1 MKDSIAAVLSAALAS
16 AAFLFLFLFLHWS
29 AIAAAVLAVLL
40 YFGLGLLLKPR
51 KKLGG
56 IDIEKIQG
64 GEELQRLL
72 DEAKKDMK
80 QIGKAAREIT
90 TSKAREDAEA
100 REASGKRILV
110 YLQENPE
117 KIAMARRFFT
127 YYLDTA
133 AGLLERYIQMQETGL
148 RTPEISEA
156 MMKTAQT
163 LPVLNE
169 VFDKQFTKFMEGE
182 LMDVDAE
189 ISLLEN
195 TLKMEGGR

>member
-1 MKDSIAAVLSAALAS
+1 M
-16 AAFLFLFLFLHWS
+16 
-29 AIAAAVLAVLL
+29 LAVLL

-90 TSKAREDAEA
+90 NIKAREDAEA
-100 REASGKRILV
+100 LEACGKRILV

>member
-16 AAFLFLFLFLHWS
+16 AAFLFLFLFLHWN

-90 TSKAREDAEA
+90 NIKAREDAQALEA
-100 REASGKRILV
+100 CGKRILV

-117 KIAMARRFFT
+117 KISMARRFFT

-133 AGLLERYIQMQETGL
+133 AKLVERYVDFQNTGL
-148 RTPEISEA
+148 RSEEVKDILR
-156 MMKTAQT
+156 KTAEA
-163 LPVLNE
+163 LPVLSRAFE
-169 VFDKQFTKFMEGE
+169 RQFTNLMQGE
-182 LMDVDAE
+182 LMDVEAD
-189 ISLLEN
+189 IDLLKS
-195 TLKMEGGR
+195 TLEMEGGK

>member
-16 AAFLFLFLFLHWS
+16 AAFLFLFLFLHWN

-90 TSKAREDAEA
+90 NIKAREDAEA
-100 REASGKRILV
+100 LEACGKRILV
-110 YLQENPE
+110 YLQENQE

>member
-1 MKDSIAAVLSAALAS
+1 MKISIAAVLSAALAS
-16 AAFLFLFLFLHWS
+16 AAFLFLFLFLHWN

-80 QIGKAAREIT
+80 QIERQPGRLTNI
-90 TSKAREDAEA
+90 KAREDAEA
-100 REASGKRILV
+100 LEACGKRILV

-117 KIAMARRFFT
+117 KIAMARRFFH
-127 YYLDTA
+127 
-133 AGLLERYIQMQETGL
+133 LLPGYGG
-148 RTPEISEA
+148 
-156 MMKTAQT
+156 
-163 LPVLNE
+163 PV
-169 VFDKQFTKFMEGE
+169 F
-182 LMDVDAE
+182 
-189 ISLLEN
+189 
-195 TLKMEGGR
+195 

>member
-16 AAFLFLFLFLHWS
+16 AAFLFLFLFLHWN

-80 QIGKAAREIT
+80 HFLFLKA
-90 TSKAREDAEA
+90 
-100 REASGKRILV
+100 
-110 YLQENPE
+110 QN
-117 KIAMARRFFT
+117 
-127 YYLDTA
+127 
-133 AGLLERYIQMQETGL
+133 
-148 RTPEISEA
+148 
-156 MMKTAQT
+156 
-163 LPVLNE
+163 
-169 VFDKQFTKFMEGE
+169 
-182 LMDVDAE
+182 
-189 ISLLEN
+189 
-195 TLKMEGGR
+195 

>member
-16 AAFLFLFLFLHWS
+16 AAFLFLLLFLHWN

-90 TSKAREDAEA
+90 NIKAREDAEA
-100 REASGKRILV
+100 LEACGKRILV

>member
-1 MKDSIAAVLSAALAS
+1 
-16 AAFLFLFLFLHWS
+16 
-29 AIAAAVLAVLL
+29 
-40 YFGLGLLLKPR
+40 
-51 KKLGG
+51 
-56 IDIEKIQG
+56 
-64 GEELQRLL
+64 
-72 DEAKKDMK
+72 
-80 QIGKAAREIT
+80 
-90 TSKAREDAEA
+90 
-100 REASGKRILV
+100 
-110 YLQENPE
+110 
-117 KIAMARRFFT
+117 
-127 YYLDTA
+127 
-133 AGLLERYIQMQETGL
+133 MQETGL

>member
-16 AAFLFLFLFLHWS
+16 AAFLFLFLFLHWN

-90 TSKAREDAEA
+90 NIKAREDAEA
-100 REASGKRILV
+100 LEACG
-110 YLQENPE
+110 NPE

>member
-1 MKDSIAAVLSAALAS
+1 MKNLIAAMLSTALS
-16 AAFLFLFLFLHWS
+16 CAAFLFLFLFLHWNP
-29 AIAAAVLAVLL
+29 AVAAVLSVLL
-40 YFGLGLLLKPR
+40 YFAFGLLLKPR

-72 DEAKKDMK
+72 NEARKDLK
-80 QIGKAAREIT
+80 QIGKAARAIT
-90 TSKAREDAEA
+90 NIKAREDAEA
-100 REASGKRILV
+100 LESCGKRILA

-117 KIAMARRFFT
+117 KISMARRFFT

-156 MMKTAQT
+156 MMKTART

-169 VFDKQFTKFMEGE
+169 VFDRQFTRFMEGE

-189 ISLLEN
+189 ISLLKN
-195 TLKMEGGR
+195 TLEMEGGR

>member
-1 MKDSIAAVLSAALAS
+1 MKDTIAAAFSTVLAC
-16 AAFLFLFLFLHWS
+16 AAFLFLFLVLNWNPVV
-29 AIAAAVLAVLL
+29 AAVLSVLL
-40 YFGLGLLLKPR
+40 YFGFGLLLKPR

-64 GEELQRLL
+64 GEEMQRLL
-72 DEAKKDMK
+72 DEAKKDLK

-90 TSKAREDAEA
+90 NVKAREDAQALEA
-100 REASGKRILV
+100 CGKRILV

-117 KIAMARRFFT
+117 KISMARRFFT

-156 MMKTAQT
+156 MMKTART

-189 ISLLEN
+189 ISLLRN
-195 TLKMEGGR
+195 TLEMEGGR